1 MLSNRGNFKMS
12 KWVKRTSLFLLGLFL
27 VGVAATVVGRSMGD
41 RKMMRT
47 VDFPLQPLSVQADP
61 SRIEHGR
68 YLFNT
73 RGCAECHG
81 SNGAGKT
88 VVRDGGM
95 FIVAP
100 NITAGANGV
109 TTHYCVDDW
118 VRTVRHGVKP
128 DHHPVLMMPSEDYNR
143 LSDEDMADLI
153 SWLQQMPAVAGEKAR
168 IEMPVPVRVLY
179 GFGVIK
185 DGAEKIDH
193 TLPPSRHVAPD
204 VTVTYGAY
212 VANICIGCHGAQ
224 LSGGKIPGGPPT
236 WPAAANLTP
245 AKGSAMARYP
255 TPELFIAMLRS
266 GQRPDG
272 SMIHPAMPFASLG
285 KMNETELKALHAYLK
300 TVPARAT
307 GQR

>member
-1 MLSNRGNFKMS
+1 MS
-12 KWVKRTSLFLLGLFL
+12 KWVKRTSLFLVGLFL
-27 VGVAATVVGRSMGD
+27 LGVVATIVGRSMGE
-41 RKMMRT
+41 RKMLRK
-47 VDFPLQPLSVQADP
+47 VEVSLSPLSVQADP
-61 SRIEHGR
+61 SRIEQGR

-81 SNGAGKT
+81 SNGAGKV

-100 NITAGANGV
+100 NITGGPNGV
-109 TTHYCVDDW
+109 AGKYTADDW

-128 DHHPVLMMPSEDYNR
+128 DGHPVLMMPSEDYNR
-143 LSDEDMADLI
+143 LTDEDMAALL
-153 SWLQQMPAVAGEKAR
+153 SWLQQMPPVSGEQAK
-168 IEMPVPVRVLY
+168 IEVPVPVKVLY
-179 GFGVIK
+179 GFGAIK
-185 DGAEKIDH
+185 DAAEKIDH
-193 TLPPSRHVAPD
+193 LLPPSRPVPLDASA
-204 VTVTYGAY
+204 TYGAY
-212 VANICIGCHGAQ
+212 VANTCIGCHGAQ

-245 AKGSAMARYP
+245 GKGSAMGRYP

-272 SMIHPAMPFASLG
+272 TVISAVMPFGSLG
-285 KMNETELKALHAYLK
+285 KMNETELRALHAYLK
-300 TVPARAT
+300 TVPARDV